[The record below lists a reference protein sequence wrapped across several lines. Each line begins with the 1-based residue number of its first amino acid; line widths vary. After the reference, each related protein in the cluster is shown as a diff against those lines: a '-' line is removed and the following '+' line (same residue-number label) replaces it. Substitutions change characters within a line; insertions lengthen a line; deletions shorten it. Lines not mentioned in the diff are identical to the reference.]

1 MIQNQIYVTDILKFC
16 SLFKSSL
23 ALVVNF
29 YRGRSAVKS
38 CLYNIL
44 VIFIFTCV
52 DGWKQEEG
60 VILCRHCKDSVW
72 SLNLA
77 MSRTKMFCFWMYIR
91 INKLMCVLHV
101 IGLGCSFGDYLRW
114 CQESF
119 YNWRNLVSFCRAN
132 KCEITFWIKCF
143 LDFLLVY
150 SKVIHI
156 SGMIKISF
164 FDGQKIVL
172 FLFCFGS
179 LYLFNQYLA
188 VYWYW
193 RERTVDWPLIRIGEI
208 TRQEKPGPPLLGISG
223 NLESLFRCFCA
234 FSALVPGSQ
243 DS

>member
-1 MIQNQIYVTDILKFC
+1 MIQNQIYVSDILKFC

-44 VIFIFTCV
+44 VICIFTCV

-77 MSRTKMFCFWMYIR
+77 MSRTKMFCFWVYIR
-91 INKLMCVLHV
+91 INKLMCVSHV
-101 IGLGCSFGDYLRW
+101 IGLGRSFEDYLRC

-119 YNWRNLVSFCRAN
+119 YNPRNLVSFCRAN
-132 KCEITFWIKCF
+132 KCEITSWIKWF
-143 LDFLLVY
+143 LEFLLVFSKGIY
-150 SKVIHI
+150 S

-164 FDGQKIVL
+164 FDQQKL
-172 FLFCFGS
+172 TYFCFCFGS
-179 LYLFNQYLA
+179 LYLYNQYLA
-188 VYWYW
+188 VY
-193 RERTVDWPLIRIGEI
+193 
-208 TRQEKPGPPLLGISG
+208 
-223 NLESLFRCFCA
+223 
-234 FSALVPGSQ
+234 
-243 DS
+243 